1 MFKTKLLILSLISF
15 IFLSCT
21 KDTLDRDI
29 TKYSLGYIGGEYDGL
44 ILKNLLTS
52 DLYNFKA
59 YDDNSNFKIESTI
72 SHSSELFISNIDNTS
87 DRTRIKS
94 TMTARVVDLRF
105 KCDTQTFQ
113 EDVTQFYLFA
123 DTDRYISNNVAEKK
137 IKEENTQ
144 ILVRNFINKILKTE
158 NKCKTKYDK

>member
-1 MFKTKLLILSLISF
+1 MFKTKLLISLLISF

-21 KDTLDRDI
+21 RNSLDRDI

-52 DLYNFKA
+52 DLYNFRA

-123 DTDRYISNNVAEKK
+123 DTDRYISNSVAEKK

-158 NKCKTKYDK
+158 NKCKRI

>member
-52 DLYNFKA
+52 DLYNFRA

-123 DTDRYISNNVAEKK
+123 DTEKYISNSVAEKK
-137 IKEENTQ
+137 IKEENTE
-144 ILVRNFINKILKTE
+144 ILVRNFINKILKTD
-158 NKCKTKYDK
+158 NKCKRN

>member
-123 DTDRYISNNVAEKK
+123 DTDRYISNSVAEKK

-158 NKCKTKYDK
+158 NKCKRI

>member
-1 MFKTKLLILSLISF
+1 MFKTKLLILLLISF

-21 KDTLDRDI
+21 RNSLDRDI

-52 DLYNFKA
+52 DLYNFRA

-123 DTDRYISNNVAEKK
+123 DTDRYISNSVAEKK

-158 NKCKTKYDK
+158 NKCKRI